1 MHKSAEYLLDFA
13 AKWPTLLLQ
22 RCGDGTTFGLTSSS
36 FLLFHHPSASPLSST
51 FYCMHCLYCCLF
63 LTIYVAYLTR
73 IATRL
78 MVTAWLNTA
87 RNSWKKA
94 EEEEE
99 DEERAV
105 QRRGQYNLD
114 YFWFMV
120 MFLKKQN
127 YIPKKRY
134 LNMAWHPC
142 RLPFVLPH
150 EKIFFL
156 IYYRH

>member
-1 MHKSAEYLLDFA
+1 
-13 AKWPTLLLQ
+13 
-22 RCGDGTTFGLTSSS
+22 
-36 FLLFHHPSASPLSST
+36 
-51 FYCMHCLYCCLF
+51 
-63 LTIYVAYLTR
+63 
-73 IATRL
+73 

-120 MFLKKQN
+120 MFEKKTN
-127 YIPKKRY
+127 LLEYG
-134 LNMAWHPC
+134 MAS
-142 RLPFVLPH
+142 L
-150 EKIFFL
+150 
-156 IYYRH
+156 